1 MGPVIDKRQPED
13 LLFDV
18 WQPEKPPVVGSD
30 GVWPVYGRLVG
41 RPNDV
46 ENIGSVLD
54 YTSLSPPK
62 APPATPRA
70 PHALEQNHVPPCPN
84 ALPMLA
90 SPIASRGPL
99 DHGRNDSTV
108 HGPDQASR
116 PRFCTPDS
124 TSGLRTPSGSPHGF
138 PYDTRRLVLAVEP
151 VETARRANI
160 MTHDRVSK
168 AGTAKRKPHPPR
180 KSDTVLAPEEW
191 TARGYRL
198 MDHYT
203 TDTSDLF
210 FAAAAPEREILY
222 TVCKRTAASKAYKPF
237 WQMGGRY
244 NPAHVTKANS
254 SIPTSGDTGS

>member
-116 PRFCTPDS
+116 ASLVGLPRAGVQGQGLQTYGPNVTGDMFSPVRIPSNAANHPRGSATLHEPRFCTPDS

-180 KSDTVLAPEEW
+180 KSGRQRHRQGRDT
-191 TARGYRL
+191 
-198 MDHYT
+198 
-203 TDTSDLF
+203 
-210 FAAAAPEREILY
+210 REI
-222 TVCKRTAASKAYKPF
+222 
-237 WQMGGRY
+237 GRLI
-244 NPAHVTKANS
+244 TK
-254 SIPTSGDTGS
+254 